1 MLGQIMALIVV
12 AYLTFIPTLVA
23 AMILYPKLH
32 VIFDPLRVRFEMDA
46 WRPSLR
52 PRARTAKPRR

>member
-1 MLGQIMALIVV
+1 MALIVV